1 MKLLSNF
8 CYGNSVQLIGTFA
21 DGQTLTKVESQDK
34 HLQLT
39 KVKTANAE
47 LTWYMA
53 KKKDKL

>member
-8 CYGNSVQLIGTFA
+8 CYGNSVQLIGIFA

-34 HLQLT
+34 NLQLT
-39 KVKTANAE
+39 KVKTGNAE

-53 KKKDKL
+53 RKKR

>member
-34 HLQLT
+34 NLQLT

-47 LTWYMA
+47 LMWYMA
-53 KKKDKL
+53 RKKR